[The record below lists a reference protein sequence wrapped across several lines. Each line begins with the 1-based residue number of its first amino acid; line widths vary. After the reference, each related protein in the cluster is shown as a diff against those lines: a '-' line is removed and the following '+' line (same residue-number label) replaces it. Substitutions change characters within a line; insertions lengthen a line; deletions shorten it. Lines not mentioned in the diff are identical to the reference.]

1 MSSTASQRA
10 LDYLEVLP
18 GTTFN
23 KLYQQ
28 PSTALAI
35 FRRMLPHLAKT
46 LVMAMLFMPT
56 PFAVSDL
63 DIWVKPD
70 PESLQARDRTLSVL
84 QRLHILLD
92 ARDGAG
98 RAAYELSQHFAKS
111 LRLAL
116 TGGGDHRSFGVPCNT
131 PDKTPMTVDYL
142 DAFARKQWEAILY
155 YVVGSAHTGL
165 GGSVAITPGTQLLLQ
180 TGEFVALRNR
190 QAHIT
195 QSGFTFLLQDINAQI
210 WTLLIVYLEDSSRR
224 DMISVDVLSF
234 LFTLGSLEL
243 GISYSTSNLTPTQL
257 HMLDDLSDF
266 GIIYR
271 RTSDSTRY
279 YPTRLATTL
288 TSDAPALPNNSLTST
303 TTNTTSSSSNQP
315 TQDEKGYI
323 ILETNYRLYAYTSSP
338 LLISILSLFTSLR
351 ARYPNLVTAKLTKT
365 SIQSAIHLGITSDQ
379 IISYLTTHA
388 HPLMRAHQQ
397 QAQAQQQS
405 QSGNPNT
412 HPANNAPVLPPTVVD
427 QIRLWQLEGERMVSH
442 RGYLIRDV
450 GTAEEY
456 DRAVRYAEALGVLR
470 KEFRSRGSFFVTRMD
485 QMSGYFKEQA
495 AKKREAAAAGKREGE
510 VGGAAVAAV
519 KREGEVQASW
529 I

>member
-18 GTTFN
+18 GTTFT

-46 LVMAMLFMPT
+46 LVMAMLYMPT
-56 PFAVSDL
+56 PLAVSGL
-63 DIWVKPD
+63 DVWVKPD
-70 PESLQARDRTLSVL
+70 AESLQARDRALSIL
-84 QRLHILLD
+84 QSLRILFD
-92 ARDGAG
+92 AHDGAG
-98 RAAYELSQHFAKS
+98 RAAYKLSEAFARS

-131 PDKTPMTVDYL
+131 ADKTPVTVEYL
-142 DAFARKQWEAILY
+142 DTFARKQWEAILY
-155 YVVGSAHTGL
+155 FVVGSAHTGL
-165 GGSVAITPGTQLLLQ
+165 GGSVTISPGTQALLQ
-180 TGEFVALRNR
+180 EGEFVALRGR

-195 QSGFTFLLQDINAQI
+195 QSGFTFLLQEINAQI
-210 WTLLIVYLEDSSRR
+210 WTLLIVYLEGSSGR
-224 DMISVDVLSF
+224 DMVPVDVLSF

-257 HMLDDLSDF
+257 QLLDDLSDF

-271 RTSDSTRY
+271 RSSDSTRY

-288 TSDAPALPNNSLTST
+288 TSDAPALPNNSLTSST
-303 TTNTTSSSSNQP
+303 TTDPSSTSSSES
-315 TQDEKGYI
+315 EKGYI

-351 ARYPNLVTAKLTKT
+351 SRYPNLVTAKLTKA
-365 SIQSAIHLGITSDQ
+365 SIQAAIQLGITSDQ

-388 HPLMRAHQQ
+388 HPLMRMHQQ
-397 QAQAQQQS
+397 QNQA
-405 QSGNPNT
+405 NLNT
-412 HPANNAPVLPPTVVD
+412 PVLPPTVVD

-485 QMSGYFKEQA
+485 QMSAYFKGQA
-495 AKKREAAAAGKREGE
+495 ARKREAAQKREAELGGGS
-510 VGGAAVAAV
+510 VGV
-519 KREGEVQASW
+519 KRES
-529 I
+529 